1 MRDFAV
7 GISIV
12 SEYAGGVSGQG
23 MVRLFQAHT
32 LALANGWF
40 FLVSGYC
47 LTCVCRPLD
56 ACPEV
61 CAWLPSFLFF

>member
-1 MRDFAV
+1 MGIYARSSIPRYILGLMRDFAV

-40 FLVSGYC
+40 FLV
-47 LTCVCRPLD
+47 TD
-56 ACPEV
+56 
-61 CAWLPSFLFF
+61 